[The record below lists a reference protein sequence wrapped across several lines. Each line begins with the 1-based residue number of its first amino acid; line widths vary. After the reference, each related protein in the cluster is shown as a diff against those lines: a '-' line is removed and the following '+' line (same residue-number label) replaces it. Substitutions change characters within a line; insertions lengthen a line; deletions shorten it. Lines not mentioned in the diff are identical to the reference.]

1 MNGPVKR
8 LLSFATALFAVVSAG
23 CGGGNTVVG
32 PPPPPATGNFSN
44 ASLKGQYAFSMSG
57 TELCGPKPGI
67 STFFARAGSFTADGS
82 GHITGGVEDVNVCTR
97 VSTLQFTSSTYS
109 ISANGRGTLNLTN
122 STGTTSYSLTLTS
135 PIQGFV
141 AQTDSNATAS
151 GSLQRQN
158 PAAFSNPAIAN
169 GYVFDVFGASSISN
183 PESIIGRF
191 DADGA
196 GNINLGLY
204 DSNEAGMLSGQQ
216 LFPAGAFYQ
225 FDHTFGQ
232 SGRGV
237 AKIAGHNFAFYVVD
251 STRLK
256 LVGTDFPEV
265 FSGEAFAQQ
274 TISFTVASLH
284 SGFSFLLGGSS
295 SSGPIATAGRFTAD
309 GAGNLSEI
317 FLDENNFGALTLLPS
332 QGGIVTGSYTVDTNG
347 LGGGGLGGGTATW
360 TDTKAGTFTFIFY
373 LISPTQAVFQETD
386 NKITSDGTI
395 RAQTAGPISP
405 ASLAGDFAFVWS
417 GATQIGSNVDSNDFV
432 GQLKLTSASGNNS
445 TGIMD
450 FTEFSPAHQNQFFDI
465 QSSGPLNVIS
475 PGTGPNTLTLATTFP
490 SPRTFNFTAYAV
502 DSNTVFL
509 IGAENNRV
517 SVIAG
522 SIARQP

>member
-1 MNGPVKR
+1 MNRSIMR
-8 LLSFATALFAVVSAG
+8 LLPLVPILLASLTAACNNGATI
-23 CGGGNTVVG
+23 VG
-32 PPPPPATGNFSN
+32 PPPPPPTGNFSN

-57 TELCGPKPGI
+57 TELCGLSPGF

-82 GHITGGVEDVNVCTR
+82 GHISGGVEDVNVCTG
-97 VSTLQFTSSTYS
+97 VGTLPFTSSTYS
-109 ISANGRGTLNLTN
+109 ISADGRGTLNLTN

-135 PIQGFV
+135 PTQGFV
-141 AQTDSNATAS
+141 AQTDGNATAS

-169 GYVFDVFGASSISN
+169 GYVFDVFGASSASN

-196 GNINLGLY
+196 GNISLGLY
-204 DSNEAGMLSGQQ
+204 DSNEAGTLSGQQ

-237 AKIAGHNFAFYVVD
+237 ANIAGHNFAFYVVD
-251 STRLK
+251 ATRLK

-274 TISFTVASLH
+274 SVAFTATSLN
-284 SGFSFLLGGSS
+284 SGFALLLGGSS
-295 SSGPIATAGRFTAD
+295 SNGPIATAGRFTAD
-309 GAGNLSEI
+309 GVGNLSEI
-317 FLDENNFGALTLLPS
+317 FLDENNNRTVTLLPS
-332 QGGIVTGSYTVDTNG
+332 QGGMVAGTYTVDANG
-347 LGGGGLGGGTATW
+347 LGGGVATW
-360 TDTKAGTFTFIFY
+360 TDSKVPGSFDFIFY
-373 LISPTQAVFQETD
+373 LISPTEAVFQETD
-386 NKITSDGTI
+386 IGITSDGTLL
-395 RAQTAGPISP
+395 AQTAGPITT
-405 ASLAGDFAFVWS
+405 ASLAGDFASVLS
-417 GATQIGSNVDSNDFV
+417 GVTQNGSIVDSNDFV
-432 GQLKLTSASGNNS
+432 GQLKLTSASGNNA

-450 FTEFSPAHQNQFFDI
+450 FTEFSPAHQHQFFDI
-465 QSSGPLNVIS
+465 QSSGPLNITS
-475 PGTGPNTLTLATTFP
+475 PGTGPNTLTLTTTFP
-490 SPRTFNFTAYAV
+490 SPQTFNFTAYAV

-509 IGAENNRV
+509 VGVDNNRV
-517 SVIAG
+517 LAG